1 MRESDEERRCK
12 QAGDE
17 KETGGELVKNLWQRV
32 DRL

>member
-12 QAGDE
+12 QTRDE
-17 KETGGELVKNLWQRV
+17 KETGGELVKNLWQRA